1 MARPRPLRRPP
12 PRGRC
17 WTAGPS
23 AVLLTRGGGGR
34 AGACTPTARSRSRPP
49 PARVVDT
56 IGAGDAFGGGVLAW
70 WRAHGLRAADL
81 ARLEP
86 VAEAARFA
94 ARVAARTC
102 ERPGAEPP
110 FLRELALPA

>member
-1 MARPRPLRRPP
+1 M
-12 PRGRC
+12 
-17 WTAGPS
+17 
-23 AVLLTRGGGGR
+23 LLTRGAEGALVAARRRRGR
-34 AGACTPTARSRSRPP
+34 ASPRRAVA
-49 PARVVDT
+49 VVDT

-70 WRAHGLRAADL
+70 WRANGLRADDL

-86 VAEAARFA
+86 VVEAARFA

-110 FLRELALPA
+110 LLRRARAAGLSAVARRSRSRLARGEGPE